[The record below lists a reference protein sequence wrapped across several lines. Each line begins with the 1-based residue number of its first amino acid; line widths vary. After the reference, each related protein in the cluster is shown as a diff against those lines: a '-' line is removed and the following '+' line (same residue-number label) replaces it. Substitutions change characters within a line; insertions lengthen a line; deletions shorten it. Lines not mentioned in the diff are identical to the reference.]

1 MRFAKT
7 VTALALACSLA
18 LAIPTFAAPAAEEQ
32 AGRQEDL
39 ELLYQTIRDRHP
51 GPFTN
56 TPEQEFLARIAQ
68 IEARIDTEDSMSFGL
83 DLQSLAALIGDS
95 HTTTNLNSILSSG
108 HMFPVSVK
116 WMDGDWVLYQV
127 DASHQG
133 ALGQQVTSVNGF
145 SMDQVQEK
153 MAPLISADNE
163 IKLRRQLS
171 QVFGHQEIMVYC
183 GLLKPEEDL
192 TLTLENGTSITLSP
206 LSMQDQSGWP
216 EINGLSQQR
225 QGSAP
230 TDYQKG
236 TYYFSLPLDS
246 RTYYIQYNQC
256 MEDPELPMETFTAQV
271 MADLE
276 QGSYSVLLLD
286 LRNNGGG
293 SDGVIIPLLMELAPL
308 VRRGELELWGLVG
321 EATFSSAS
329 INALEIREMGGGLAK
344 LRRQLSQ
351 VFGHQEIM
359 VYCGLLK
366 PEEDLTLTL
375 ENGTSIT
382 LSPLSM
388 QDQSGWPEINGLSQ
402 QRQGSAP
409 TDYQKGTYYFSLPL
423 DSRTYYIQ
431 YNQCMEDPELPME
444 TFTAQVMA
452 DLEQGSYS
460 VLLLDLRNNGGGS
473 DGVIIPLL
481 MELAPL
487 VRRGELEL
495 WGLVGEATFSSASI
509 NALEIREMGGGL
521 AGEPTSGSVDHFGS
535 TGSFTLPNTGV
546 RVSMSTK
553 FIDTGTLL
561 ECAAGLGVEPIQP
574 DVTVYQTLEDYLA
587 GQDTLVDALCAR
599 TEPFQPQER
608 PDAPLSRGRLTELL
622 RQAAE
627 QAGLDT
633 QAPMQ
638 SLSDLLPCAWYA
650 PGVCWALSSGVASG
664 TGEAMFHASRP
675 VTRQEGAAMVWQT
688 ARLLGMSPSGTAE
701 LTDAGSIASW
711 ALDAAQWAVS
721 AGGLDTQNGAFHPQD
736 TLTRAEGEA
745 LLSLLP

>member
-1 MRFAKT
+1 MRHSWREVLSALVALSLAVPTCAAPVDGETAAARKEDLEFLYQTLERAHPDLFANTPEERFLERKAAIGT
-7 VTALALACSLA
+7 ELEEADDFTFALELQSLTALA
-18 LAIPTFAAPAAEEQ
+18 
-32 AGRQEDL
+32 
-39 ELLYQTIRDRHP
+39 
-51 GPFTN
+51 
-56 TPEQEFLARIAQ
+56 
-68 IEARIDTEDSMSFGL
+68 
-83 DLQSLAALIGDS
+83 GDS
-95 HTTTNLNSILSSG
+95 HTTL
-108 HMFPVSVK
+108 
-116 WMDGDWVLYQV
+116 
-127 DASHQG
+127 
-133 ALGQQVTSVNGF
+133 ALGGSMSQTVHYYPMSLLHRDGRWYLSAAPTERRALLGREVTAVNGR
-145 SMDQVQEK
+145 SMEETVE
-153 MAPLISADNE
+153 AFGAVLSADNGV
-163 IKLRRQLS
+163 KLRRQYRQSCNVAEFYEYLELARA
-171 QVFGHQEIMVYC
+171 GDPLE
-183 GLLKPEEDL
+183 L
-192 TLTLENGTSITLSP
+192 TLAGGEALVLAPVSGEELARMDLVRLSDGLPQPVTGVQDRFYLAFP
-206 LSMQDQSGWP
+206 LNDG
-216 EINGLSQQR
+216 
-225 QGSAP
+225 
-230 TDYQKG
+230 
-236 TYYFSLPLDS
+236 
-246 RTYYIQYNQC
+246 TYYIQYNSC
-256 MEDPELPMETFTAQV
+256 REDPELPMETFAAQV
-271 MADLE
+271 EQDLSAG
-276 QGSYSVLLLD
+276 QYRRVVVD

-308 VRRGELELWGLVG
+308 VR
-321 EATFSSAS
+321 S
-329 INALEIREMGGGLAK
+329 
-344 LRRQLSQ
+344 
-351 VFGHQEIM
+351 
-359 VYCGLLK
+359 
-366 PEEDLTLTL
+366 
-375 ENGTSIT
+375 
-382 LSPLSM
+382 
-388 QDQSGWPEINGLSQ
+388 
-402 QRQGSAP
+402 
-409 TDYQKGTYYFSLPL
+409 
-423 DSRTYYIQ
+423 
-431 YNQCMEDPELPME
+431 
-444 TFTAQVMA
+444 
-452 DLEQGSYS
+452 
-460 VLLLDLRNNGGGS
+460 
-473 DGVIIPLL
+473 
-481 MELAPL
+481 
-487 VRRGELEL
+487 GELEL

-664 TGEAMFHASRP
+664 TGEAMFQASRP

>member
-293 SDGVIIPLLMELAPL
+293 SDGVIWPLLQVLRRAMDRGMEGVGLI
-308 VRRGELELWGLVG
+308 GET
-321 EATFSSAS
+321 TFSSAI
-329 INALEIREMGGGLAK
+329 INAVELQEMG
-344 LRRQLSQ
+344 
-351 VFGHQEIM
+351 
-359 VYCGLLK
+359 
-366 PEEDLTLTL
+366 
-375 ENGTSIT
+375 
-382 LSPLSM
+382 
-388 QDQSGWPEINGLSQ
+388 
-402 QRQGSAP
+402 
-409 TDYQKGTYYFSLPL
+409 
-423 DSRTYYIQ
+423 
-431 YNQCMEDPELPME
+431 
-444 TFTAQVMA
+444 MA
-452 DLEQGSYS
+452 
-460 VLLLDLRNNGGGS
+460 
-473 DGVIIPLL
+473 
-481 MELAPL
+481 
-487 VRRGELEL
+487 
-495 WGLVGEATFSSASI
+495 LVGEPA
-509 NALEIREMGGGL
+509 
-521 AGEPTSGSVDHFGS
+521 SGSVDHFGS
-535 TGSFTLPNTGV
+535 VRSTQLPNSGLRLGV
-546 RVSMSTK
+546 SSK
-553 FIDTGTLL
+553 YIDLGELL
-561 ECAAGLGVEPIQP
+561 DADAGRGVEPLEP
-574 DVTVYQTLEDYLA
+574 DVTAAQTMADTLA
-587 GQDTLVDALCAR
+587 GRDYAVEWLLSHPQRL
-599 TEPFQPQER
+599 EPQAYPE
-608 PDAPLSRGRLTELL
+608 APLTRGRLAALL
-622 RQAAE
+622 WQAAGSPAAE
-627 QAGLDT
+627 GT
-633 QAPMQ
+633 GF
-638 SLSDLLPCAWYA
+638 SDVLGIEWFLPALR
-650 PGVCWALSSGVASG
+650 WARESGAASG
-664 TGEAMFHASRP
+664 TGAGAFEAARP
-675 VTRQEGAAMVWQT
+675 VTRQEAAV
-688 ARLLGMSPSGTAE
+688 LLLRTAE
-701 LTDAGSIASW
+701 LLGLGPGQTGTPPEDEAQIEPW
-711 ALDAAQWAVS
+711 ALEAVRWVCS
-721 AGGLDTQNGAFHPQD
+721 TGLMETETGRFRPEEG
-736 TLTRAEGEA
+736 LTRQEGEA
-745 LLSLLP
+745 AVERLAALAG

>member
-1 MRFAKT
+1 MPRP
-7 VTALALACSLA
+7 LPLSLWPV
-18 LAIPTFAAPAAEEQ
+18 LWPWPFPLLPPLRPEEQ

-308 VRRGELELWGLVG
+308 VR
-321 EATFSSAS
+321 S
-329 INALEIREMGGGLAK
+329 
-344 LRRQLSQ
+344 
-351 VFGHQEIM
+351 
-359 VYCGLLK
+359 
-366 PEEDLTLTL
+366 
-375 ENGTSIT
+375 
-382 LSPLSM
+382 
-388 QDQSGWPEINGLSQ
+388 
-402 QRQGSAP
+402 
-409 TDYQKGTYYFSLPL
+409 
-423 DSRTYYIQ
+423 
-431 YNQCMEDPELPME
+431 
-444 TFTAQVMA
+444 
-452 DLEQGSYS
+452 
-460 VLLLDLRNNGGGS
+460 
-473 DGVIIPLL
+473 
-481 MELAPL
+481 
-487 VRRGELEL
+487 GELEL

-622 RQAAE
+622 PAGCRNRPAWTPRHPCRVCLICSPVPGMPRAS
-627 QAGLDT
+627 AGLS
-633 QAPMQ
+633 PRGG
-638 SLSDLLPCAWYA
+638 LRHR
-650 PGVCWALSSGVASG
+650 
-664 TGEAMFHASRP
+664 EAMFQASRP

-688 ARLLGMSPSGTAE
+688 ARLLGMAPSGTAE
-701 LTDAGSIASW
+701 LTARRLHRLLGAGRRPR
-711 ALDAAQWAVS
+711 AVS
-721 AGGLDTQNGAFHPQD
+721 AA
-736 TLTRAEGEA
+736 A
-745 LLSLLP
+745 

>member
-293 SDGVIIPLLMELAPL
+293 YLDELTTLLDYLLPEGTIFRSEDKAGHQSSVQSDAACVDLPMAVLVSGDTYSAAELFAAELQEMEWGIIVGTPTFGKGFSQQTFPLLSGGAINISTAKYFTGKGVSLIVTGL
-308 VRRGELELWGLVG
+308 TLDRELELTEEQEQKLK
-321 EATFSSAS
+321 
-329 INALEIREMGGGLAK
+329 NHALDPA
-344 LRRQLSQ
+344 
-351 VFGHQEIM
+351 
-359 VYCGLLK
+359 
-366 PEEDLTLTL
+366 
-375 ENGTSIT
+375 
-382 LSPLSM
+382 
-388 QDQSGWPEINGLSQ
+388 
-402 QRQGSAP
+402 
-409 TDYQKGTYYFSLPL
+409 
-423 DSRTYYIQ
+423 
-431 YNQCMEDPELPME
+431 EDPQL
-444 TFTAQVMA
+444 
-452 DLEQGSYS
+452 
-460 VLLLDLRNNGGGS
+460 
-473 DGVIIPLL
+473 
-481 MELAPL
+481 
-487 VRRGELEL
+487 
-495 WGLVGEATFSSASI
+495 
-509 NALEIREMGGGL
+509 
-521 AGEPTSGSVDHFGS
+521 
-535 TGSFTLPNTGV
+535 
-546 RVSMSTK
+546 
-553 FIDTGTLL
+553 
-561 ECAAGLGVEPIQP
+561 
-574 DVTVYQTLEDYLA
+574 
-587 GQDTLVDALCAR
+587 
-599 TEPFQPQER
+599 
-608 PDAPLSRGRLTELL
+608 
-622 RQAAE
+622 QAAI
-627 QAGLDT
+627 QMIAG
-633 QAPMQ
+633 
-638 SLSDLLPCAWYA
+638 
-650 PGVCWALSSGVASG
+650 
-664 TGEAMFHASRP
+664 
-675 VTRQEGAAMVWQT
+675 
-688 ARLLGMSPSGTAE
+688 
-701 LTDAGSIASW
+701 
-711 ALDAAQWAVS
+711 
-721 AGGLDTQNGAFHPQD
+721 
-736 TLTRAEGEA
+736 
-745 LLSLLP
+745 

>member
-108 HMFPVSVK
+108 HM
-116 WMDGDWVLYQV
+116 WQDYLGWVV
-127 DASHQG
+127 H
-133 ALGQQVTSVNGF
+133 SVNGF

-163 IKLRRQLS
+163 I
-171 QVFGHQEIMVYC
+171 
-183 GLLKPEEDL
+183 
-192 TLTLENGTSITLSP
+192 
-206 LSMQDQSGWP
+206 
-216 EINGLSQQR
+216 
-225 QGSAP
+225 
-230 TDYQKG
+230 
-236 TYYFSLPLDS
+236 
-246 RTYYIQYNQC
+246 
-256 MEDPELPMETFTAQV
+256 
-271 MADLE
+271 
-276 QGSYSVLLLD
+276 
-286 LRNNGGG
+286 
-293 SDGVIIPLLMELAPL
+293 
-308 VRRGELELWGLVG
+308 
-321 EATFSSAS
+321 
-329 INALEIREMGGGLAK
+329 K

>member
-308 VRRGELELWGLVG
+308 VR
-321 EATFSSAS
+321 
-329 INALEIREMGGGLAK
+329 N
-344 LRRQLSQ
+344 
-351 VFGHQEIM
+351 
-359 VYCGLLK
+359 
-366 PEEDLTLTL
+366 
-375 ENGTSIT
+375 
-382 LSPLSM
+382 
-388 QDQSGWPEINGLSQ
+388 
-402 QRQGSAP
+402 
-409 TDYQKGTYYFSLPL
+409 
-423 DSRTYYIQ
+423 
-431 YNQCMEDPELPME
+431 
-444 TFTAQVMA
+444 
-452 DLEQGSYS
+452 
-460 VLLLDLRNNGGGS
+460 
-473 DGVIIPLL
+473 
-481 MELAPL
+481 
-487 VRRGELEL
+487 GELEL

-535 TGSFTLPNTGV
+535 VSGFTLPNSGIRVGV
-546 RVSMSTK
+546 SSK
-553 FIDTGTLL
+553 YIDLGTLL
-561 ECAAGLGVEPIQP
+561 DADAGRGVVSLEPDVELPQTMADTLAGKDTAVEWLLAHPERLAQREWPNAPLTRGRFVGLLYEAAGSPVQTPEAVFPDMLGVEWYLDAMIWSANAGVSRGTADGSFAASRAISWQEAA
-574 DVTVYQTLEDYLA
+574 VFLTRTVQ
-587 GQDTLVDALCAR
+587 ALGWTPETVR
-599 TEPFQPQER
+599 T
-608 PDAPLSRGRLTELL
+608 APLPAVLSKGAWDQEAL
-622 RQAAE
+622 
-627 QAGLDT
+627 
-633 QAPMQ
+633 Q
-638 SLSDLLPCAWYA
+638 SAWAWGLLPENADSTPTRA
-650 PGVCWALSSGVASG
+650 Q
-664 TGEAMFHASRP
+664 GEAMAAAL
-675 VTRQEGAAMVWQT
+675 QE
-688 ARLLGMSPSGTAE
+688 LG
-701 LTDAGSIASW
+701 
-711 ALDAAQWAVS
+711 
-721 AGGLDTQNGAFHPQD
+721 
-736 TLTRAEGEA
+736 
-745 LLSLLP
+745 

>member
-1 MRFAKT
+1 MRHSWRDVLSALVALSLAVPTCAAPVDGEAAAARKEDLEFLYQTLERARPDLFANTPEERFLERKAAIET
-7 VTALALACSLA
+7 GLEEADDFTFALELQSLTALA
-18 LAIPTFAAPAAEEQ
+18 
-32 AGRQEDL
+32 
-39 ELLYQTIRDRHP
+39 
-51 GPFTN
+51 
-56 TPEQEFLARIAQ
+56 
-68 IEARIDTEDSMSFGL
+68 
-83 DLQSLAALIGDS
+83 GDS
-95 HTTTNLNSILSSG
+95 HTTL
-108 HMFPVSVK
+108 
-116 WMDGDWVLYQV
+116 
-127 DASHQG
+127 
-133 ALGQQVTSVNGF
+133 ALGGSMSQTVHYYPMSLLHRDGSWYLSAVPAEHRALLGREITAVNGR
-145 SMDQVQEK
+145 SME
-153 MAPLISADNE
+153 E
-163 IKLRRQLS
+163 I
-171 QVFGHQEIMVYC
+171 VEAF
-183 GLLKPEEDL
+183 
-192 TLTLENGTSITLSP
+192 
-206 LSMQDQSGWP
+206 
-216 EINGLSQQR
+216 
-225 QGSAP
+225 A
-230 TDYQKG
+230 
-236 TYYFSLPLDS
+236 
-246 RTYYIQYNQC
+246 
-256 MEDPELPMETFTAQV
+256 AQV
-271 MADLE
+271 ERDLSAGE
-276 QGSYSVLLLD
+276 YRRVVVD

-308 VRRGELELWGLVG
+308 VR
-321 EATFSSAS
+321 S
-329 INALEIREMGGGLAK
+329 
-344 LRRQLSQ
+344 
-351 VFGHQEIM
+351 
-359 VYCGLLK
+359 
-366 PEEDLTLTL
+366 
-375 ENGTSIT
+375 
-382 LSPLSM
+382 
-388 QDQSGWPEINGLSQ
+388 
-402 QRQGSAP
+402 
-409 TDYQKGTYYFSLPL
+409 
-423 DSRTYYIQ
+423 
-431 YNQCMEDPELPME
+431 
-444 TFTAQVMA
+444 
-452 DLEQGSYS
+452 
-460 VLLLDLRNNGGGS
+460 
-473 DGVIIPLL
+473 
-481 MELAPL
+481 
-487 VRRGELEL
+487 GELEL

-535 TGSFTLPNTGV
+535 TGSFTLPNTEV

-664 TGEAMFHASRP
+664 TGEAMFQASRP

-688 ARLLGMSPSGTAE
+688 ARLLGMAPSGTAE

>member
-83 DLQSLAALIGDS
+83 DLQSLVALIGDS

-293 SDGVIIPLLMELAPL
+293 SDGVIWPLLQVLRRAMDRGMEGVGLI
-308 VRRGELELWGLVG
+308 GET
-321 EATFSSAS
+321 TFSSAI
-329 INALEIREMGGGLAK
+329 INAVELQEMG
-344 LRRQLSQ
+344 
-351 VFGHQEIM
+351 
-359 VYCGLLK
+359 
-366 PEEDLTLTL
+366 
-375 ENGTSIT
+375 
-382 LSPLSM
+382 
-388 QDQSGWPEINGLSQ
+388 
-402 QRQGSAP
+402 
-409 TDYQKGTYYFSLPL
+409 
-423 DSRTYYIQ
+423 
-431 YNQCMEDPELPME
+431 
-444 TFTAQVMA
+444 MA
-452 DLEQGSYS
+452 
-460 VLLLDLRNNGGGS
+460 
-473 DGVIIPLL
+473 
-481 MELAPL
+481 
-487 VRRGELEL
+487 
-495 WGLVGEATFSSASI
+495 LVGEPA
-509 NALEIREMGGGL
+509 
-521 AGEPTSGSVDHFGS
+521 SGSVDHFGS
-535 TGSFTLPNTGV
+535 VRSTQLPNSGLRLGV
-546 RVSMSTK
+546 SSK
-553 FIDTGTLL
+553 YIDLGELL
-561 ECAAGLGVEPIQP
+561 DADAGRGVEPLEP
-574 DVTVYQTLEDYLA
+574 DVTAAQTMADTLA
-587 GQDTLVDALCAR
+587 GRDYAVEWLLSHPQRL
-599 TEPFQPQER
+599 EPQAYPE
-608 PDAPLSRGRLTELL
+608 APLTRGRLAALL
-622 RQAAE
+622 WQAAGSPAAE
-627 QAGLDT
+627 GT
-633 QAPMQ
+633 GF
-638 SLSDLLPCAWYA
+638 SDVLGIEWFLPALR
-650 PGVCWALSSGVASG
+650 WARESGAASG
-664 TGEAMFHASRP
+664 TGAGAFEAARP
-675 VTRQEGAAMVWQT
+675 VTRQEAAV
-688 ARLLGMSPSGTAE
+688 LLLRTAE
-701 LTDAGSIASW
+701 LLGLGPGQTGTPPEDEAQIEPW
-711 ALDAAQWAVS
+711 ALEAVRWVCS
-721 AGGLDTQNGAFHPQD
+721 TGLMETETGRFRPEEG
-736 TLTRAEGEA
+736 LTRQEGEA
-745 LLSLLP
+745 AVERLAALAG

>member
-1 MRFAKT
+1 M
-7 VTALALACSLA
+7 
-18 LAIPTFAAPAAEEQ
+18 
-32 AGRQEDL
+32 
-39 ELLYQTIRDRHP
+39 
-51 GPFTN
+51 
-56 TPEQEFLARIAQ
+56 
-68 IEARIDTEDSMSFGL
+68 
-83 DLQSLAALIGDS
+83 
-95 HTTTNLNSILSSG
+95 
-108 HMFPVSVK
+108 
-116 WMDGDWVLYQV
+116 
-127 DASHQG
+127 
-133 ALGQQVTSVNGF
+133 
-145 SMDQVQEK
+145 
-153 MAPLISADNE
+153 
-163 IKLRRQLS
+163 
-171 QVFGHQEIMVYC
+171 
-183 GLLKPEEDL
+183 
-192 TLTLENGTSITLSP
+192 
-206 LSMQDQSGWP
+206 
-216 EINGLSQQR
+216 
-225 QGSAP
+225 
-230 TDYQKG
+230 
-236 TYYFSLPLDS
+236 
-246 RTYYIQYNQC
+246 
-256 MEDPELPMETFTAQV
+256 
-271 MADLE
+271 
-276 QGSYSVLLLD
+276 D

-308 VRRGELELWGLVG
+308 VR
-321 EATFSSAS
+321 S
-329 INALEIREMGGGLAK
+329 
-344 LRRQLSQ
+344 
-351 VFGHQEIM
+351 
-359 VYCGLLK
+359 
-366 PEEDLTLTL
+366 
-375 ENGTSIT
+375 
-382 LSPLSM
+382 
-388 QDQSGWPEINGLSQ
+388 
-402 QRQGSAP
+402 
-409 TDYQKGTYYFSLPL
+409 
-423 DSRTYYIQ
+423 
-431 YNQCMEDPELPME
+431 
-444 TFTAQVMA
+444 
-452 DLEQGSYS
+452 
-460 VLLLDLRNNGGGS
+460 
-473 DGVIIPLL
+473 
-481 MELAPL
+481 
-487 VRRGELEL
+487 GELEL

-664 TGEAMFHASRP
+664 TGEAMFQASRP

-688 ARLLGMSPSGTAE
+688 ARLLGMAPSGTAE

>member
-308 VRRGELELWGLVG
+308 VR
-321 EATFSSAS
+321 S
-329 INALEIREMGGGLAK
+329 
-344 LRRQLSQ
+344 
-351 VFGHQEIM
+351 
-359 VYCGLLK
+359 
-366 PEEDLTLTL
+366 
-375 ENGTSIT
+375 
-382 LSPLSM
+382 
-388 QDQSGWPEINGLSQ
+388 
-402 QRQGSAP
+402 
-409 TDYQKGTYYFSLPL
+409 
-423 DSRTYYIQ
+423 
-431 YNQCMEDPELPME
+431 
-444 TFTAQVMA
+444 
-452 DLEQGSYS
+452 
-460 VLLLDLRNNGGGS
+460 
-473 DGVIIPLL
+473 
-481 MELAPL
+481 
-487 VRRGELEL
+487 GELEL

-608 PDAPLSRGRLTELL
+608 PDAPLSRGRLPELL

-650 PGVCWALSSGVASG
+650 PGVSWALSSGVASG
-664 TGEAMFHASRP
+664 TGEAMFQASRP

-688 ARLLGMSPSGTAE
+688 ARLLGMAPSGTAE

-736 TLTRAEGEA
+736 SLTRAEGEA
-745 LLSLLP
+745 LLALLP

>member
-308 VRRGELELWGLVG
+308 VR
-321 EATFSSAS
+321 
-329 INALEIREMGGGLAK
+329 N
-344 LRRQLSQ
+344 
-351 VFGHQEIM
+351 
-359 VYCGLLK
+359 
-366 PEEDLTLTL
+366 
-375 ENGTSIT
+375 
-382 LSPLSM
+382 
-388 QDQSGWPEINGLSQ
+388 
-402 QRQGSAP
+402 
-409 TDYQKGTYYFSLPL
+409 
-423 DSRTYYIQ
+423 
-431 YNQCMEDPELPME
+431 
-444 TFTAQVMA
+444 
-452 DLEQGSYS
+452 
-460 VLLLDLRNNGGGS
+460 
-473 DGVIIPLL
+473 
-481 MELAPL
+481 
-487 VRRGELEL
+487 GELEL

>member
-1 MRFAKT
+1 MRCAKT

-308 VRRGELELWGLVG
+308 VR
-321 EATFSSAS
+321 S
-329 INALEIREMGGGLAK
+329 
-344 LRRQLSQ
+344 
-351 VFGHQEIM
+351 
-359 VYCGLLK
+359 
-366 PEEDLTLTL
+366 
-375 ENGTSIT
+375 
-382 LSPLSM
+382 
-388 QDQSGWPEINGLSQ
+388 
-402 QRQGSAP
+402 
-409 TDYQKGTYYFSLPL
+409 
-423 DSRTYYIQ
+423 
-431 YNQCMEDPELPME
+431 
-444 TFTAQVMA
+444 
-452 DLEQGSYS
+452 
-460 VLLLDLRNNGGGS
+460 
-473 DGVIIPLL
+473 
-481 MELAPL
+481 
-487 VRRGELEL
+487 GELEL

-535 TGSFTLPNTGV
+535 VGTFALPNSGV
-546 RVSMSTK
+546 RAGVSTK
-553 FIDTGTLL
+553 FIDLGTLL
-561 ECAAGLGVEPIQP
+561 DADAGRGVVSLEP
-574 DVTVYQTLEDYLA
+574 DVAVPQTLADALA
-587 GQDTLVDALCAR
+587 GRNTAVEWLLAHPERL
-599 TEPFQPQER
+599 EPKAY
-608 PDAPLSRGRLTELL
+608 PDAPLTRGRFVGLL
-622 RQAAE
+622 YAAAGSPAAPEAAFPDLLGIEWYLPAIGWAQAAGITNGTADGTFAAVRPLTWQE
-627 QAGLDT
+627 AAVFLVRAAEALGLEPAAVRS
-633 QAPMQ
+633 APLPAALANGAWDPAALEKAW
-638 SLSDLLPCAWYA
+638 SWGLLPED
-650 PGVCWALSSGVASG
+650 ASASHG
-664 TGEAMFHASRP
+664 INRSQGIAMA
-675 VTRQEGAAMVWQT
+675 
-688 ARLLGMSPSGTAE
+688 
-701 LTDAGSIASW
+701 
-711 ALDAAQWAVS
+711 
-721 AGGLDTQNGAFHPQD
+721 
-736 TLTRAEGEA
+736 EA
-745 LLSLLP
+745 LQALL